1 MLRRLDDASK
11 SNGRF
16 ERDGSPAAGLNRRHA
31 AEETVGNLG
40 VGTELA

>member
-16 ERDGSPAAGLNRRHA
+16 ERDGRPAADLNRRHA
-31 AEETVGNLG
+31 AEETVGSLE
-40 VGTELA
+40 VGQN